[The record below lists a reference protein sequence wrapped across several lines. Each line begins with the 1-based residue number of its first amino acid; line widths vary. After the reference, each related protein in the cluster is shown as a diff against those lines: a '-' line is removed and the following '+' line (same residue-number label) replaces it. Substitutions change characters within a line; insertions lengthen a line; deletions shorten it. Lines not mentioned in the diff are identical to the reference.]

1 MAQFL
6 MSEVLLYLVD
16 DTEQADEV
24 CVVSGCMV
32 WDRGFKVKGLE
43 STVEILRFRV

>member
-1 MAQFL
+1 

-16 DTEQADEV
+16 DIELADEV
-24 CVVSGCMV
+24 GVVSGCMV

-43 STVEILRFRV
+43 SRVEILRFMV